1 MSSSG
6 KVMPNRAPRVLRA
19 RGCGGKGG
27 RTDQLH
33 NANQQRDA
41 RKLASEF
48 VDLFTRYSFLG

>member
-1 MSSSG
+1 
-6 KVMPNRAPRVLRA
+6 MPNRAPRVLRA